1 MGVKINM
8 SGINVS
14 GDAKVLNDAKFSDK
28 SRVDVEV
35 EKSSINGNAEV
46 LNGLNAGKQS
56 EVDVKIKNTDIDGNA
71 RAFNNIDVQ
80 DGKLEVEV
88 ENLRLGKDVEFM
100 NDKKIQENKEIKEE
114 EKNETATHIN
124 GANNKTEI
132 SDDKEKIENE
142 TEFVQTENYLITEF
156 GNEIK
161 GLKAQKENI
170 NVMNEN
176 NEKLLKEIKAKEEE
190 MKQIQDSKSVF
201 YQDIYQEY
209 KEKDDK
215 FKVLISKR
223 MSAERML
230 EKNIE
235 KIKQEKIAKLKEELK
250 SVEENRNSEFVNINS
265 KEAEKLRSEKKEL
278 QEQIKLNDITKV
290 EFEKMPYEEQRKVRK
305 AKEQILNNKHK
316 LQEIDSKLKIVD
328 LYKGKKP
335 LERYKEIN
343 NEIDTI
349 NREFT
354 LENLDNLIGKWEAK
368 ENKEK
373 LEQTNSIRADL
384 DARTEKAIENSK
396 KRIFEEK
403 SENVSEVETKNYFNG
418 IDKIK
423 KSSIIGIEI
432 KEGSN
437 IINITTKNENG
448 EKQTSKIEKKI
459 ETILKNKKT
468 IFAEP
473 EIVEILNNVEPSK
486 FKQFLLKR
494 KLNPVI
500 LATLND
506 NKQSTT
512 ILDYVEA
519 IKNKENCENLKIKHD
534 IRHSVLKGNLKRTM
548 KRIAKTENKIDGM
561 EVLGLKESKIAGLL
575 GKKKIKNKPVTI
587 KENLK
592 LAGRMKPLEKAR
604 TISKKAFTKTIRVN
618 NAIRE
623 GLKRVT
629 EVYRE
634 NEDLEKLE
642 DKEDPAL
649 EETELK
655 EIENEERR

>member
-1 MGVKINM
+1 MKILAVGDIVG
-8 SGINVS
+8 SAGINE
-14 GDAKVLNDAKFSDK
+14 L
-28 SRVDVEV
+28 
-35 EKSSINGNAEV
+35 
-46 LNGLNAGKQS
+46 KQ
-56 EVDVKIKNTDIDGNA
+56 
-71 RAFNNIDVQ
+71 
-80 DGKLEVEV
+80 KL
-88 ENLRLGKDVEFM
+88 
-100 NDKKIQENKEIKEE
+100 KKIKEE

-250 SVEENRNSEFVNINS
+250 SVEENRKSEFVNINS

-290 EFEKMPYEEQRKVRK
+290 EFENMPYEEQGKVRK

-423 KSSIIGIEI
+423 KSSI
-432 KEGSN
+432 
-437 IINITTKNENG
+437 
-448 EKQTSKIEKKI
+448 
-459 ETILKNKKT
+459 L
-468 IFAEP
+468 
-473 EIVEILNNVEPSK
+473 
-486 FKQFLLKR
+486 
-494 KLNPVI
+494 
-500 LATLND
+500 
-506 NKQSTT
+506 
-512 ILDYVEA
+512 
-519 IKNKENCENLKIKHD
+519 
-534 IRHSVLKGNLKRTM
+534 
-548 KRIAKTENKIDGM
+548 
-561 EVLGLKESKIAGLL
+561 
-575 GKKKIKNKPVTI
+575 
-587 KENLK
+587 
-592 LAGRMKPLEKAR
+592 
-604 TISKKAFTKTIRVN
+604 
-618 NAIRE
+618 
-623 GLKRVT
+623 
-629 EVYRE
+629 
-634 NEDLEKLE
+634 
-642 DKEDPAL
+642 
-649 EETELK
+649 
-655 EIENEERR
+655 

>member
-80 DGKLEVEV
+80 DGKVEVEV

-250 SVEENRNSEFVNINS
+250 SVEENRKSEFVNINS

-290 EFEKMPYEEQRKVRK
+290 EFENMPYEEQGKVRK

-592 LAGRMKPLEKAR
+592 LAGRMKTLEKAR

-649 EETELK
+649 EETEPK

>member
-437 IINITTKNENG
+437 IISITTKNENG

>member
-349 NREFT
+349 NREFI

-373 LEQTNSIRADL
+373 LEQRNSIRADL

-403 SENVSEVETKNYFNG
+403 SENVSDVETKNYFNG

-592 LAGRMKPLEKAR
+592 LAGKMKPLEKAR

>member
-80 DGKLEVEV
+80 DGKVEVEV

-250 SVEENRNSEFVNINS
+250 SVEENRKSEFVNINS

-290 EFEKMPYEEQRKVRK
+290 EFENMPYEEQGKVRK

-561 EVLGLKESKIAGLL
+561 QVIGLQESKIAGLL
-575 GKKKIKNKPVTI
+575 GKKKIKNKPSTI
-587 KENLK
+587 KEGIK
-592 LAGRMKPLEKAR
+592 LVGKIKAVEAVKN
-604 TISKKAFTKTIRVN
+604 ISKKTFK
-618 NAIRE
+618 NAIKVKGAVKE
-623 GLKRVT
+623 GLKKVSET
-629 EVYRE
+629 YRE
-634 NEDLEKLE
+634 GEDLEKLE
-642 DKEDPAL
+642 DKDDPNL
-649 EETELK
+649 EETQYG
-655 EIENEERR
+655 EEQEK

>member
-349 NREFT
+349 NREFI

-373 LEQTNSIRADL
+373 LEQRNSIRADL

-403 SENVSEVETKNYFNG
+403 SENVSDVETKNYFNG

>member
-80 DGKLEVEV
+80 DGKVEVEV

-250 SVEENRNSEFVNINS
+250 SVEENRKSEFVNINS

-290 EFEKMPYEEQRKVRK
+290 EFENMPYEEQGKVRK

>member
-80 DGKLEVEV
+80 DGKVEVEV

-250 SVEENRNSEFVNINS
+250 SVEENRKSEFVNINS

-290 EFEKMPYEEQRKVRK
+290 EFENMPYEEQGKVRK

-354 LENLDNLIGKWEAK
+354 LENLDNLIEKWEAK

-649 EETELK
+649 EETEPK

>member
-80 DGKLEVEV
+80 DGKVEVEV

-250 SVEENRNSEFVNINS
+250 SVEENRKSEFVNINS

-290 EFEKMPYEEQRKVRK
+290 EFENMPYEEQGKVRK

-459 ETILKNKKT
+459 EKILKNKKT

>member
-80 DGKLEVEV
+80 DGKVEVEV

-250 SVEENRNSEFVNINS
+250 SVEENRKSEFVNINS

-290 EFEKMPYEEQRKVRK
+290 EFENMPYEEQGKVRK

-604 TISKKAFTKTIRVN
+604 TISKKRLQKQ
-618 NAIRE
+618 
-623 GLKRVT
+623 
-629 EVYRE
+629 
-634 NEDLEKLE
+634 LE
-642 DKEDPAL
+642 
-649 EETELK
+649 
-655 EIENEERR
+655 

>member
-80 DGKLEVEV
+80 DGKVEVEV

-250 SVEENRNSEFVNINS
+250 SVEENRKSEFVNINS

-290 EFEKMPYEEQRKVRK
+290 EFENMPYEEQGKVRK

-354 LENLDNLIGKWEAK
+354 LENLDNLIEKWEAK

-592 LAGRMKPLEKAR
+592 LAGRMKTLEKAR

-649 EETELK
+649 EETEPK

>member
-80 DGKLEVEV
+80 DGKVEVEV

-250 SVEENRNSEFVNINS
+250 SVEENRKSEFVNINS

-290 EFEKMPYEEQRKVRK
+290 EFENMPYEEQGKVRK

-459 ETILKNKKT
+459 EKILKNKKT

-592 LAGRMKPLEKAR
+592 LAGRMKTLEKAR

-649 EETELK
+649 EETEPK

>member
-349 NREFT
+349 NREFI

-373 LEQTNSIRADL
+373 LEQRNSIRADL

-403 SENVSEVETKNYFNG
+403 SENVSDVETKNYFNG

-623 GLKRVT
+623 GLKRVA

-649 EETELK
+649 EETEPK